1 MALWFYFMQKNLA
14 KWLIVLAVGIS
25 IAVIPVPEGVTKQ
38 SWTLFA
44 IFIATIVGSIVQPMV
59 GSAMVFLG
67 VIAVV
72 LFGALPMDKALKGYS
87 DTNVWLVL
95 ASFFISRGMIK
106 TGLGKRTALH
116 FIRLIGKRT
125 LGLGYSLVIAE
136 TFLATVIPSTS
147 ARMGGVIL
155 PITRGIT
162 ETFDSHPNDESA
174 NKLGTFLIN
183 LLYQTEVI
191 ICATFLTGQVSNF
204 IIADF
209 ALKNA
214 NIQLTYASWLT
225 ASIVPSLVSLIVIPL
240 MIYRFFPP
248 EIRSTPK
255 AAEFAKEQL
264 NEIGKMS
271 LHEWIMLGIFVL
283 VVLLWATKSF
293 HQLDTTLVALLGITV
308 LLLTKVL
315 DWKDI
320 THEHSAWEVFIWY
333 GGLVNLATSLGE
345 TGLTKLFAEKMA
357 SYTNGMSWVL
367 ALAVLVFV
375 YFYSHYAFASI
386 TAHVTA
392 MYVPFLVVTIAVGA
406 PAGLAVLVLAY
417 FSNLNAGITH
427 YGTTSGP
434 ILFGVG
440 YVKQKNWWTIGLIAS
455 ILNILIWSTV
465 GLMWWKALG
474 WW

>member
-1 MALWFYFMQKNLA
+1 MQKNLV
-14 KWLIVLAVGIS
+14 KWLIVLAVGFG
-25 IAVIPVPEGVTKQ
+25 IAFAPVPAGVTRE
-38 SWTLFA
+38 SWTLLA
-44 IFIATIVGSIVQPMV
+44 IFIATVVGSIVQPLT

-72 LFGALPMDKALKGYS
+72 VFGALPIDKALKGYS
-87 DTNVWLVL
+87 DPVVWLVL
-95 ASFFISRGMIK
+95 AAFFLSRGMIK
-106 TGLGKRTALH
+106 TGLGRRVALY
-116 FIRLIGKRT
+116 FVRAIGAKT

-136 TFLATVIPSTS
+136 TLLATVVPSTG
-147 ARMGGVIL
+147 ARMGGIIL
-155 PITRGIT
+155 PITRSIA
-162 ETFDSHPNDESA
+162 ETYDSHPNDESA
-174 NKLGTFLIN
+174 NKLGAFLIN

-209 ALKNA
+209 ALKTA
-214 NIQLTYASWLT
+214 NIELTYANWLI
-225 ASIVPSLVSLIVIPL
+225 ASSVPSLLSLIAIPL
-240 MIYRFFPP
+240 MIYKFFPP
-248 EIRSTPK
+248 EVRSTPK

-264 NEIGKMS
+264 AKLGKVS
-271 LHEWIMLGIFVL
+271 WQEWIMLAVFLL
-283 VVLLWATKSF
+283 VVVLWATKKLNG
-293 HQLDTTLVALLGITV
+293 LDTTLVALLGIAV

-320 THEHSAWEVFIWY
+320 TNEHSAWEVFIWY

-357 SYTNGMSWVL
+357 SYTNGMSWTL
-367 ALAVLVFV
+367 ALAILVFI

-392 MYVPFLVVTIAVGA
+392 MYVPFLVVTIAVGSP
-406 PAGLAVLVLAY
+406 PALAVLLLAF

-440 YVKQKNWWTIGLIAS
+440 YVKQTNWWKIGLICS
-455 ILNILIWSTV
+455 VINIAIWTIIGLIW
-465 GLMWWKALG
+465 WKFLG
-474 WW
+474 WY

>member
-1 MALWFYFMQKNLA
+1 MKTNLV
-14 KWLIVLAVGIS
+14 KWLVVIGVGVGI
-25 IAVIPVPEGVTKQ
+25 ALFPAPEGVTQQ
-38 SWTLFA
+38 SWRLLA
-44 IFIATIVGSIVQPMV
+44 IFIATIVGSIIQPLT
-59 GSAMVFLG
+59 GSAMVLLG
-67 VIAVV
+67 VISAAA
-72 LFGALPMDKALKGYS
+72 FGALPMDKALKGYS
-87 DTNVWLVL
+87 DPNVWLVL

-106 TGLGKRTALH
+106 TGLGKRTALY
-116 FIRLIGKRT
+116 FIRLIGKKT
-125 LGLGYSLVIAE
+125 LGLGYSLIISE
-136 TFLATVIPSTS
+136 MLMATVVPSTG
-147 ARMGGVIL
+147 ARMGGIIL
-155 PITRGIT
+155 PITRSIA
-162 ETFDSHPNDESA
+162 ETYDSHPNDESA
-174 NKLGTFLIN
+174 GKLGTFLIN

-225 ASIVPSLVSLIVIPL
+225 ASIVPSLVSLTLIPL
-240 MIYRFFPP
+240 MIYKFFPP
-248 EIRSTPK
+248 QIRATPK
-255 AAEFAKEQL
+255 AAEFAQEQL
-264 NEIGKMS
+264 TVIGKMS
-271 LHEWIMLGIFVL
+271 RHEWIMMGVFVL
-283 VVLLWATKSF
+283 VVLLWATKSIN
-293 HQLDTTLVALLGITV
+293 QLDTTLVALIGIAV
-308 LLLTKVL
+308 LLLTQVL

-320 THEHSAWEVFIWY
+320 TQEHSAWEVFIWY

-357 SYTNGMSWVL
+357 GYTDGMSWIA
-367 ALAVLVFV
+367 ALAVLIFI

-392 MYVPFLVVTIAVGA
+392 MYVPFLAVTIAVGSPSA
-406 PAGLAVLVLAY
+406 LAVLLLAF

-455 ILNILIWSTV
+455 VINILIWSV
-465 GLMWWKALG
+465 IGIIWWKFLG

>member
-1 MALWFYFMQKNLA
+1 MQKNFV
-14 KWLIVLAVGIS
+14 KWLIVLAVGFG
-25 IAVIPVPEGVTKQ
+25 IAFLPVPEGITKE
-38 SWTLFA
+38 SWTLLA
-44 IFIATIVGSIVQPMV
+44 IFIATVVGSIVQPMT

-72 LFGALPMDKALKGYS
+72 IFGALPIEKALQGYS
-87 DTNVWLVL
+87 DKNVWLVL
-95 ASFFISRGMIK
+95 AAFFLSRGMIK
-106 TGLGKRTALH
+106 TGLGRRTALY
-116 FIRLIGKRT
+116 FVRTIGGKT

-136 TFLATVIPSTS
+136 TFLATVVPSTG
-147 ARMGGVIL
+147 ARMGGIIL
-155 PITRGIT
+155 PITRSIA
-162 ETFDSHPNDESA
+162 ETYDSHPNDESA
-174 NKLGTFLIN
+174 GKLGTFLIN
-183 LLYQTEVI
+183 LLYQTEVV

-209 ALKNA
+209 AMKNA
-214 NIQLTYASWLT
+214 NIELSYGSWLL
-225 ASIVPSLVSLIVIPL
+225 ASSVPSLLSLILIPL
-240 MIYRFFPP
+240 MIYKFFPP

-264 NEIGKMS
+264 TKLGKVS
-271 LHEWIMLGIFVL
+271 WQEWIMSAVFLL
-283 VVLLWATKSF
+283 VVLLWMTKSYNK
-293 HQLDTTLVALLGITV
+293 LDITLVALLGIAV

-345 TGLTKLFAEKMA
+345 TGLTKLFAEKIA
-357 SYTNGMSWVL
+357 GYTNGMSWTL
-367 ALAVLVFV
+367 ALAILVFI

-392 MYVPFLVVTIAVGA
+392 MYVPFLVVTIAVGSP
-406 PAGLAVLVLAY
+406 PALAVLLLAF

-440 YVKQKNWWTIGLIAS
+440 YVKQTNWWKIGLICS
-455 ILNILIWSTV
+455 IINIAVWTIAGLIW
-465 GLMWWKALG
+465 WKFLG
-474 WW
+474 WY

>member
-1 MALWFYFMQKNLA
+1 MQNNLV
-14 KWLIVLAVGIS
+14 KWIIVLGCGITV
-25 IAVIPVPEGVTKQ
+25 ALLPRPEGVTQ
-38 SWTLFA
+38 ASWTLLA
-44 IFIATIVGSIVQPMV
+44 VFIATIIGSILQPLT

-72 LFGALPMDKALKGYS
+72 IFGALPIDKALKGYS

-95 ASFFISRGMIK
+95 AAFFISRGMIK
-106 TGLGKRTALH
+106 TGLGRRTALY
-116 FIRLIGKRT
+116 FVRLIGAKT

-136 TFLATVIPSTS
+136 TLLATVVPSTA

-155 PITRGIT
+155 PIARSIA
-162 ETFDSHPNDESA
+162 ETYDSHPNDESS

-209 ALKNA
+209 AMKNA
-214 NIQLTYASWLT
+214 NIEITYASWLT
-225 ASIVPSLVSLIVIPL
+225 ASIVPSLMSLILIPL
-240 MIYRFFPP
+240 MIYKFFPP

-255 AAEFAKEQL
+255 AAEFAKEQMSEL
-264 NEIGKMS
+264 GKMS
-271 LHEWIMLGIFVL
+271 RYEWIMLSVFVL
-283 VVLLWATKSF
+283 VVVLWATKSI
-293 HQLDTTLVALLGITV
+293 HQLDTTLVALIGIAV
-308 LLLTKVL
+308 LLLTRVL
-315 DWKDI
+315 EWKDI
-320 THEHSAWEVFIWY
+320 THEYSAWEVFIWY

-357 SYTNGMSWVL
+357 SYTSGMSWMI
-367 ALAVLVFV
+367 ALAVLVLV

-406 PAGLAVLVLAY
+406 PAGLAVLLLAF

-455 ILNILIWSTV
+455 IINILIWSTV
-465 GLMWWKALG
+465 GLLWWKILG

>member
-1 MALWFYFMQKNLA
+1 MALWFYFMQRTWV
-14 KWLIVLAVGIS
+14 KWLIVLAVGAG
-25 IAVIPVPEGVTKQ
+25 IAFIPAPESVSRA

-44 IFIATIVGSIVQPMV
+44 IFIATIVGSIIQPLT
-59 GSAMVFLG
+59 GSAIVFLG

-72 LFGALPMDKALKGYS
+72 IFGALPMDKALKGYA
-87 DTNVWLVL
+87 DPNVWLVL
-95 ASFFISRGMIK
+95 SAFFISRGMIK
-106 TGLGKRTALH
+106 TGLGRRTALY
-116 FIRLIGKRT
+116 FVRLIGKQT

-136 TFLATVIPSTS
+136 TLLATVIPSTS

-162 ETFDSHPNDESA
+162 ETFDSYPNDESA

-214 NIQLTYASWLT
+214 NIELTYARWLT
-225 ASIVPSLVSLIVIPL
+225 ASIVPSIVSLIVIPL
-240 MIYRFFPP
+240 MIYKFYPP

-255 AAEFAKEQL
+255 AAEFAGEQL
-264 NEIGKMS
+264 NELGKMS
-271 LHEWIMLGIFVL
+271 LHEWIMLGVFVL
-283 VVLLWATKSF
+283 VVVLWATKSLN
-293 HQLDTTLVALLGITV
+293 QLDTTLVALLGIAV

-320 THEHSAWEVFIWY
+320 SQEHSAWEVFIWY
-333 GGLVNLATSLGE
+333 GGLVNLATALGE

-357 SYTNGMSWVL
+357 SYTNGMSWMV
-367 ALAVLVFV
+367 ALAVLIFI

-392 MYVPFLVVTIAVGA
+392 MYVPFLAVTIAIGA
-406 PAGLAVLVLAY
+406 PPALAVLLLAF
-417 FSNLNAGITH
+417 FSNLDAGLTH

-434 ILFGVG
+434 VLFGVG

-455 ILNILIWSTV
+455 VLNILIWSVV
-465 GLMWWKALG
+465 GIVWWKVLG

>member
-1 MALWFYFMQKNLA
+1 MQKNLI
-14 KWLIVLAVGIS
+14 KWLIVLAVGFG
-25 IAVIPVPEGVTKQ
+25 IAFAPVPDGITKE
-38 SWTLFA
+38 SWRLLA
-44 IFIATIVGSIVQPMV
+44 IFIATVVGSIVQPLT

-72 LFGALPMDKALKGYS
+72 IFGALPIDKALKGYS
-87 DTNVWLVL
+87 DPVVWLVL
-95 ASFFISRGMIK
+95 AAFFLSRGMIK
-106 TGLGKRTALH
+106 TGLGRRTALY
-116 FIRLIGKRT
+116 FVRAIGAKT

-136 TFLATVIPSTS
+136 TLLATVVPSTG
-147 ARMGGVIL
+147 ARMGGIIL
-155 PITRGIT
+155 PITRSIA
-162 ETFDSHPNDESA
+162 ETYDSHPNDESA

-209 ALKNA
+209 AMKNA
-214 NIQLTYASWLT
+214 NIELTYANWLI
-225 ASIVPSLVSLIVIPL
+225 ASSVPSILSLIVIPL
-240 MIYRFFPP
+240 MIYKFFPP

-264 NEIGKMS
+264 AKLGKVS
-271 LHEWIMLGIFVL
+271 WQEWVMLAVFLL
-283 VVLLWATKSF
+283 VVVLWATKKLNG
-293 HQLDTTLVALLGITV
+293 LDTTLVAFLGIAV

-320 THEHSAWEVFIWY
+320 TNEHSAWEVFIWY

-357 SYTNGMSWVL
+357 SYTNGMNWTL
-367 ALAVLVFV
+367 ALAILVFI

-392 MYVPFLVVTIAVGA
+392 MYVPFLVVTIAVGSP
-406 PAGLAVLVLAY
+406 PALAVLLLAF

-440 YVKQKNWWTIGLIAS
+440 YVKQTNWWTIGLICS
-455 ILNILIWSTV
+455 IINIAIWTIIGLIW
-465 GLMWWKALG
+465 WKFLG
-474 WW
+474 WY

>member
-1 MALWFYFMQKNLA
+1 MQKNLV
-14 KWLIVLAVGIS
+14 KWLIVLAVGFG
-25 IAVIPVPEGVTKQ
+25 IAFAPVPAGVTRE
-38 SWTLFA
+38 SWTLLA
-44 IFIATIVGSIVQPMV
+44 IFIATVVGSIVQPLT

-72 LFGALPMDKALKGYS
+72 VFGALPIDKALKGYS
-87 DTNVWLVL
+87 DPVVWLVL
-95 ASFFISRGMIK
+95 AAFFLSRGMIK
-106 TGLGKRTALH
+106 TGLGRRVALY
-116 FIRLIGKRT
+116 FVRAIGAKT

-136 TFLATVIPSTS
+136 TLLATVVPSTG
-147 ARMGGVIL
+147 ARMGGIIL
-155 PITRGIT
+155 PITRSIA
-162 ETFDSHPNDESA
+162 ETYDSHPNDESA
-174 NKLGTFLIN
+174 NKLGAFLIN

-209 ALKNA
+209 ALKTA
-214 NIQLTYASWLT
+214 NIELTYANWLI
-225 ASIVPSLVSLIVIPL
+225 ASSVPSLLSLIAIPL
-240 MIYRFFPP
+240 MIYKFFPP
-248 EIRSTPK
+248 EVRSTPK

-264 NEIGKMS
+264 AKLGKVS
-271 LHEWIMLGIFVL
+271 WQEWIMLAVFLL
-283 VVLLWATKSF
+283 VVVLWATKKLNG
-293 HQLDTTLVALLGITV
+293 LDTTLVALLGIAV

-320 THEHSAWEVFIWY
+320 TNEHSAWEVFIWY

-357 SYTNGMSWVL
+357 SYTNGMSWTL
-367 ALAVLVFV
+367 ALAILVFI

-392 MYVPFLVVTIAVGA
+392 MYVPFLVVTIAVGSP
-406 PAGLAVLVLAY
+406 PALAVLLLAF

-440 YVKQKNWWTIGLIAS
+440 YVKQTNWWTIGLICS
-455 ILNILIWSTV
+455 VINIAIWTIIGLIW
-465 GLMWWKALG
+465 WKFLG
-474 WW
+474 WY

>member
-1 MALWFYFMQKNLA
+1 MQKNLI
-14 KWLIVLAVGIS
+14 KWLIILAVGIG
-25 IAVIPVPEGVTKQ
+25 IAFAPIPEGITRE
-38 SWTLFA
+38 SWTLLA
-44 IFIATIVGSIVQPMV
+44 IFIATVVGSILQPLT

-72 LFGALPMDKALKGYS
+72 IFGALPIDKALKGYS
-87 DTNVWLVL
+87 DPVVWLVL
-95 ASFFISRGMIK
+95 AAFFLSRGMIK
-106 TGLGKRTALH
+106 TGLGRRTALY
-116 FIRLIGKRT
+116 FVRAIGAKT

-136 TFLATVIPSTS
+136 TLLATVVPSTG
-147 ARMGGVIL
+147 ARMGGIIL
-155 PITRGIT
+155 PITRSIA
-162 ETFDSHPNDESA
+162 ETYDSYPNDESA

-209 ALKNA
+209 AMKNA
-214 NIQLTYASWLT
+214 GIELTYSSWLI
-225 ASIVPSLVSLIVIPL
+225 ASSVPSLLSMIAIPL
-240 MIYRFFPP
+240 MIYKFFPP
-248 EIRSTPK
+248 EIKSTPK

-264 NEIGKMS
+264 AKLGKVS
-271 LHEWIMLGIFVL
+271 WQEWIMLAVFLL
-283 VVLLWATKSF
+283 VVVLWATKKLNG
-293 HQLDTTLVALLGITV
+293 LDTTLVALLGIAV

-320 THEHSAWEVFIWY
+320 TQEHSAWEVFIWY
-333 GGLVNLATSLGE
+333 GGLVNLATALGE

-357 SYTNGMSWVL
+357 SYTNGMSWTL
-367 ALAVLVFV
+367 ALAILVFI

-392 MYVPFLVVTIAVGA
+392 MYVPFLVVTIAVGSA
-406 PAGLAVLVLAY
+406 PALAVLLLAF

-440 YVKQKNWWTIGLIAS
+440 YVKQSNWWTIGLICS
-455 ILNILIWSTV
+455 VINIVIWTV
-465 GLMWWKALG
+465 VGLG
-474 WW
+474 WWKILGWY